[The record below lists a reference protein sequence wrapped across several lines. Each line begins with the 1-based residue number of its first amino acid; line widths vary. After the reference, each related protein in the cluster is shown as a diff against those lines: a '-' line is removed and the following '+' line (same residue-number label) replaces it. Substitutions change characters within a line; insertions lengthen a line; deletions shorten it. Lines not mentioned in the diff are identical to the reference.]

1 MCDPARRSSDE
12 QPFLA
17 RQTPRHAE
25 RVAVADRAIVVDD
38 RQIEC
43 LGKLV
48 LSYALDLVRRTL
60 HSVLPLAPPELR
72 QNRPLW
78 VAGNDLDG
86 GIFLLEIAADASD
99 RPTGSRGSNHMGDA
113 ALRLLPGLRAGRRV
127 VRVRIR
133 LIVKLIREH
142 RVGRFFRNALGL
154 PY

>member
-1 MCDPARRSSDE
+1 MCDQARRSSDE

-60 HSVLPLAPPELR
+60 HSVLPLAPPALR

-86 GIFLLEIAADASD
+86 GSFLLEIAADASD
-99 RPTGSRGSNHMGDA
+99 RPTGSRGTNPMGDA
-113 ALRLLPGLRAGRRV
+113 ALPRLPALPARPRV
-127 VRVRIR
+127 ARVP
-133 LIVKLIREH
+133 
-142 RVGRFFRNALGL
+142 L
-154 PY
+154 PL

>member
-1 MCDPARRSSDE
+1 MCDQARRSCDAH
-12 QPFLA
+12 PCLA

-99 RPTGSRGSNHMGDA
+99 RPTGSRGSNHIGDA
-113 ALRLLPGLRAGRRV
+113 ALRLLPEPPARPRV
-127 VRVRIR
+127 ARVPLP
-133 LIVKLIREH
+133 LIVELIREN
-142 RVGRFFRNALGL
+142 RVGRFFRNAL
-154 PY
+154 